1 MRRLTAQYGLLI
13 LALAL
18 CAGMLPGCASF
29 RLPQIDPS
37 GESLFIDPATNPQAA
52 FRDTPPTNRESNRTG
67 IILCPHATVAPIG
80 SEVILLAGV
89 KGPDQY
95 LRTNERV
102 EWMIDPGSV
111 GQFVDLDKGSWTNP
125 FVGDFTKAKKIDNS
139 YAVNTTSRRLLR
151 LTRGTPDTSDDV
163 EVLKGQSWVTL
174 TAACEG
180 TTDVTVYCPGVSPWQ
195 SRTENCQVHWVDAQ
209 WSFPSVA
216 IAESGGRQLLTTTV
230 SRQSDCAPRSG
241 WIVRYEI
248 VGGPPAG
255 FAPDGAQ
262 IVEIPTDPQGKASV
276 ELFQTQSEAG
286 TSKISIQVIRP
297 AGLGCPNQRLVVGRT
312 CLAQTWSAPSL
323 AVRVQGPAAGSVGSN
338 NGFRVDVSNPGDMA
352 AEGVS
357 VTVPVPP
364 GLSYVSASPT
374 SEGTGNTLRW
384 TIGRLAP
391 GEVRSIA
398 LDMRAEQAGGYELCA
413 EAVAASGLSA
423 RGCANLTIETADL
436 AVEVQGPTAATV
448 GDFVTHR
455 IVVSNR
461 SRVPATAL
469 ILTDV
474 RDTGLEH
481 NIAKRQIER
490 SLGDLGPMQSQE
502 VTITFRALTAGRLC
516 HTVQVTGAGG
526 LRASR
531 EACIEAREA
540 PVSQP
545 STPPAQPSP
554 SDPTWNQP
562 APLDTQPVSPPI
574 TPPASPSVVATPQRF
589 EVKAYYAIDEEYP
602 EPIDAAN
609 VGDSVL
615 LILDVSS
622 PDQEDLSGLNVSIQ
636 FPESFKPQFAS
647 DGFRRNGTIVAW
659 ENQSVS
665 RDAIAGRYAVRCLCQ
680 EAVPSACFYATV
692 TDESGQQQTSND
704 CIRID
709 GLRGPPPE
717 ASGAPAVQS
726 TGQLGITLN
735 PTGNPVRKGGTFR
748 YLVEVNNRTTA
759 PQQDVMLQVAFP
771 SGLTPLQFGTTGH
784 KGTTFVI
791 RENKVTFSAVPS
803 VPVGDQL
810 KYSILV
816 RADRVGDAYVVLAE
830 ARSTDRAATGSGQS
844 TINVAEF

>member
-13 LALAL
+13 MALAL
-18 CAGMLPGCASF
+18 CAGLLPGCASF

-111 GQFVDLDKGSWTNP
+111 GQFVDLDKGSWTDP
-125 FVGDFTKAKKIDNS
+125 FVGDFVKARKIDNS

-180 TTDVTVYCPGVSPWQ
+180 TTDVTVYCPGVAPWQ

-230 SRQSDCAPRSG
+230 TRQSDCAPRTG

-262 IVEIPTDPQGKASV
+262 VVEIPTDPQGKAAI
-276 ELFQTQSEAG
+276 ELFQTQSQAG

-297 AGLGCPNQRLVVGRT
+297 AGLGCPNQRVVVGKT

-323 AVRVQGPAAGSVGSN
+323 AVRVQGPAAGSVGAN
-338 NGFRVDVSNPGDMA
+338 NGFRLDVSNPGDMA

-374 SEGTGNTLRW
+374 SEGTGTTLRW
-384 TIGRLAP
+384 SIGRLAP

-423 RGCANLTIETADL
+423 RGCANLTIEAADL
-436 AVEVQGPTAATV
+436 AVEVLGPTAATV
-448 GDFVTHR
+448 GDSVTHR

-461 SRVPATAL
+461 SRVSATAL

-474 RDTGLEH
+474 RDAGLEH

-502 VTITFRALTAGRLC
+502 VTITFRALTAGRQC

-526 LRASR
+526 LRATH
-531 EACIEAREA
+531 EACIEVREA

-545 STPPAQPSP
+545 STPPVEPSP
-554 SDPTWNQP
+554 SDSTWNQP
-562 APLDTQPVSPPI
+562 APLDTQPAGPPV
-574 TPPASPSVVATPQRF
+574 TPPAVAPPQRF
-589 EVKAYYAIDEEYP
+589 EVKAYYAINEAYP
-602 EPIDAAN
+602 ESIPEAR

-622 PDQEDLSGLNVSIQ
+622 PDQKELSGLNVSIQ
-636 FPESFKPQFAS
+636 FPDSFKPQSAS
-647 DGFRRNGTIVAW
+647 EDYRRDGTTISW
-659 ENQSVS
+659 ENQSVAADS
-665 RDAIAGRYAVRCLCQ
+665 LQRFAVQCLCR
-680 EAVPSACFYATV
+680 AALPKACFYATV
-692 TDESGQQQTSND
+692 TDGSGQQQTSD
-704 CIRID
+704 ACIRID
-709 GLRGPPPE
+709 DLQGSPPE
-717 ASGAPAVQS
+717 TPVAPMVKS
-726 TGQLGITLN
+726 TGQLDITLN
-735 PTGNPVRKGGTFR
+735 PTRNPVARGKTFR
-748 YLVEVNNRTTA
+748 YLVEVNNRTATK
-759 PQQDVMLQVAFP
+759 QQDVMLQVAFP

-791 RENKVTFSAVPS
+791 RENKVTFSGVPS

-816 RADRVGDAYVVLAE
+816 RADQVGRDYVVLAE
-830 ARSTDRAATGSGQS
+830 TRSADPSATDSEQS
-844 TINVAEF
+844 TINVGEF